1 MKVLRLLIVD
11 DEAVILRGLQE
22 TYDWESMGYEVV
34 GTALDGEEA
43 LPMIDTL
50 RPDVIM
56 TDIKMRR
63 MDGLKL
69 MEQVKESHPDIS
81 FVILS
86 AYKDFEYAKQAIRN
100 GALSYLVK
108 PIDDKELEK
117 NMHDVYE
124 KCSNRLHEKKVFASW
139 KKLLFQDKDNF
150 LHIMTERFLKNT
162 SSESEIQNIYR
173 ELGADYLLDGYYL
186 CICADME
193 YSYQVI
199 NQEDYVGK
207 RHIMGKLLFDALQ
220 RKGKTQLF
228 YNDDGSFVYV
238 VRTDEMTDTIPFKKI
253 MWMIQQE
260 LGVEIVSA
268 ISNCRHGAEGMK
280 QCYMEANK
288 LYGIACEAGAS
299 ALTAS
304 ISNIE
309 ETPTIYSIDVENK
322 ILQAIREANK

>member
-117 NMHDVYE
+117 N
-124 KCSNRLHEKKVFASW
+124 
-139 KKLLFQDKDNF
+139 
-150 LHIMTERFLKNT
+150 
-162 SSESEIQNIYR
+162 
-173 ELGADYLLDGYYL
+173 
-186 CICADME
+186 
-193 YSYQVI
+193 
-199 NQEDYVGK
+199 
-207 RHIMGKLLFDALQ
+207 
-220 RKGKTQLF
+220 
-228 YNDDGSFVYV
+228 
-238 VRTDEMTDTIPFKKI
+238 
-253 MWMIQQE
+253 
-260 LGVEIVSA
+260 
-268 ISNCRHGAEGMK
+268 
-280 QCYMEANK
+280 
-288 LYGIACEAGAS
+288 
-299 ALTAS
+299 
-304 ISNIE
+304 
-309 ETPTIYSIDVENK
+309 
-322 ILQAIREANK
+322 LQAGRSSFFRTKIIFCTL